1 MESAPGGTPGCRY
14 ERVSEFLV
22 YQRAPRVA
30 RVWFAETWR
39 RCVVEIVFSR
49 VAGIDVH
56 KRQVTVAVRVPS
68 DQSGGDEV
76 RAQRVRRF
84 ATFYGALLEM
94 ASWLRA
100 EQVTHVAMEATG
112 VYWRPVF
119 HALAEAEGLEIVL
132 CNAHHV
138 KNVPGRKT
146 DANDAVWLAQ
156 LCEVG
161 LLRGSFIPPAEIAAV
176 RELTRYRRKLT
187 EERTRETQRLH
198 KVLEDGGIKLDSVAS
213 DSLGVSGRAMITAL
227 IAGERDPAVLA
238 DLARGVMRKKIPD
251 LTMALA
257 GRFAAHHAL
266 LAGLHLAH
274 IDHLNEMIGG
284 LEVRIDAAIAPF
296 AQQRDRLMTVP
307 GIGKR
312 AAQTIIAEIGVDM
325 SRFPTAD
332 HLASWAGLCPG
343 NNESAGKRKKTS
355 TRNGNA
361 QLCSVLVEAA
371 WAVARTQ
378 TRLGARFRR
387 LHRRFGKAGGKKA
400 AVAIAH
406 TILVIVWHILHDE
419 VDYTDLGADY
429 YTQRDNPEVRKRRL
443 LRQLEGLGY
452 RVEISPA
459 A

>member
-1 MESAPGGTPGCRY
+1 MEI
-14 ERVSEFLV
+14 L
-22 YQRAPRVA
+22 
-30 RVWFAETWR
+30 
-39 RCVVEIVFSR
+39 FSR

-56 KRQVTVAVRVPS
+56 KRQVTVAVRAPDS
-68 DQSGGDEV
+68 ESSGGEA
-76 RAQRVRRF
+76 RIQRVRRF

-94 ASWLRA
+94 AEWLRA
-100 EQVTHVAMEATG
+100 ERVTHVAMEATG

-119 HALAEAEGLEIVL
+119 HALAEFDGFEIVL
-132 CNAHHV
+132 CNARHV

-161 LLRGSFIPPAEIAAV
+161 LLRGSFIPPADIAAI

-238 DLARGVMRKKIPD
+238 DLARGLLRKKIPD

-257 GRFAAHHAL
+257 GRFAAHHAV
-266 LAGLHLAH
+266 LAGLHLDH
-274 IDHLNEMIGG
+274 IDQLNVMIGR
-284 LEVRIDAAIAPF
+284 LEARIEEAVTPF
-296 AQQRDRLMTVP
+296 ARHRDLLMTIP
-307 GIGKR
+307 GIGVR

-343 NNESAGKRKKTS
+343 NNESAGKRKKTA
-355 TRNGNA
+355 TRNGNP
-361 QLCSVLVEAA
+361 QLCAVLVEAA

-387 LHRRFGKAGGKKA
+387 LHRRFGKSGGKKA

-406 TILVIVWHILHDE
+406 TILVIVWHVLHDE
-419 VDYTDLGADY
+419 VDYIDLGTDY
-429 YTQRDNPEVRKRRL
+429 YTRRDEPEARKRL
-443 LRQLEGLGY
+443 LQRQLEELGY
-452 RVEISPA
+452 HVEISPA

>member
-1 MESAPGGTPGCRY
+1 M
-14 ERVSEFLV
+14 
-22 YQRAPRVA
+22 
-30 RVWFAETWR
+30 
-39 RCVVEIVFSR
+39 EIVFSK

-56 KRQVTVAVRVPS
+56 KRQITVAVRVP
-68 DQSGGDEV
+68 DEGGHK
-76 RAQRVRRF
+76 RTQRVRRF

-94 ASWLRA
+94 AEWLRS

-119 HALAEAEGLEIVL
+119 HALAEFDGFEILL

-146 DANDAVWLAQ
+146 DATDAVWLAQ

-161 LLRGSFIPPAEIAAV
+161 LLRGSFIPPADIAAV

-213 DSLGVSGRAMITAL
+213 DSLGVSGRAMISAL
-227 IAGERDPAVLA
+227 VAGERDSTVLA
-238 DLARGVMRKKIPD
+238 DLARGLMRKKIPD
-251 LTMALA
+251 LTMAMA
-257 GRFAAHHAL
+257 GRFAEHHGV
-266 LAGLHLAH
+266 LAGLHLDH
-274 IDHLNEMIGG
+274 IDHLNAMIAR
-284 LEVRIDAAIAPF
+284 LETRIDEATAPF
-296 AQQRDRLMTVP
+296 SVQRNLLMTIP

-312 AAQTIIAEIGVDM
+312 AAETIIAEIGVDM

-343 NNESAGKRKKTS
+343 NNESAGKRRKTT

-361 QLCSVLVEAA
+361 HLCSVLVESA
-371 WAVARTQ
+371 WSAARTK

-400 AVAIAH
+400 AVAVAH
-406 TILVIVWHILHDE
+406 TILVIVWHVLNE
-419 VDYTDLGADY
+419 QVEYAELGADY
-429 YTQRDNPEVRKRRL
+429 YDRRNSPEAQKTRL
-443 LRQLEGLGY
+443 VRQLRELGY
-452 RVEISPA
+452 DVEVGPA

>member
-1 MESAPGGTPGCRY
+1 LVSSGGG
-14 ERVSEFLV
+14 VD
-22 YQRAPRVA
+22 
-30 RVWFAETWR
+30 
-39 RCVVEIVFSR
+39 VEIMFSR

-56 KRQVTVAVRVPS
+56 KRQVTVAVRIPDDMDV
-68 DQSGGDEV
+68 GGGEGRV
-76 RAQRVRRF
+76 QKVRRF
-84 ATFYGALLEM
+84 STFYGALIEM
-94 ASWLRA
+94 AEWLRA

-119 HALAEAEGLEIVL
+119 HALAEVDGFDVLL

-146 DANDAVWLAQ
+146 DATDAVWLAQ

-213 DSLGVSGRAMITAL
+213 DSLGVSGRAMIGAL
-227 IAGERDPAVLA
+227 ISGERDPVVLA
-238 DLARGVMRKKIPD
+238 DLARGLMRKKIPD
-251 LTMALA
+251 LTRALA
-257 GRFAAHHAL
+257 GRFAEHHAL

-274 IDHLNEMIGG
+274 IDDLNLMIAR
-284 LEVRIDAAIAPF
+284 LEASIDAAVSPF
-296 AQQRDRLMTVP
+296 AVQRDLLMTIP
-307 GIGKR
+307 GVGQR

-361 QLCSVLVEAA
+361 QLCSVLVESA
-371 WAVARTQ
+371 WAVSRTQ

-387 LHRRFGKAGGKKA
+387 LHRRFGKAGGRKA

-406 TILVIVWHILHDE
+406 TILVIVWHILNDQVPYAE
-419 VDYTDLGADY
+419 LGADY
-429 YTQRDNPEVRKRRL
+429 YEQRHNPDVQKARL
-443 LRQLEGLGY
+443 VRQLKELGY
-452 RVEISPA
+452 DVEISPA

>member
-1 MESAPGGTPGCRY
+1 ME
-14 ERVSEFLV
+14 
-22 YQRAPRVA
+22 
-30 RVWFAETWR
+30 
-39 RCVVEIVFSR
+39 IMFSR

-56 KRQVTVAVRVPS
+56 KRQVTVAVRVPG
-68 DQSGGDEV
+68 DADDSGGGEP
-76 RAQRVRRF
+76 RAQKVRRF

-94 ASWLRA
+94 AEWLRA

-119 HALAEAEGLEIVL
+119 HALAEVDGFEILL

-146 DANDAVWLAQ
+146 DATDAVWLAQ

-227 IAGERDPAVLA
+227 ISGERDPVVLA
-238 DLARGVMRKKIPD
+238 DLARGLMRKKIPD
-251 LTMALA
+251 LTRALA
-257 GRFAAHHAL
+257 GRFADHHAL

-274 IDHLNEMIGG
+274 IDDLNLMIGR
-284 LEVRIDAAIAPF
+284 LESSIDAAVAPF
-296 AQQRDRLMTVP
+296 AVQRDLLMTIP
-307 GIGKR
+307 GIGAR

-343 NNESAGKRKKTS
+343 NNESAGKRKKTT

-361 QLCSVLVEAA
+361 QLCSVLVESA
-371 WAVARTQ
+371 WAVSRTQ

-400 AVAIAH
+400 AVAVAH
-406 TILVIVWHILHDE
+406 TILVIVWHVLHDE
-419 VDYTDLGADY
+419 IAYTDLGADF
-429 YTQRDNPEVRKRRL
+429 YTERNDPDVQKARL
-443 LRQLEGLGY
+443 VRQLKELGY
-452 RVEISPA
+452 DVEISPA